1 MCFVDRFAFFIH
13 LIDVYVWESEHAAEY
28 SVFYSELSLQPKA
41 IGLICG
47 LFKKKVTFVAEM
59 S

>member
-1 MCFVDRFAFFIH
+1 MFMCGNPSMQLNI
-13 LIDVYVWESEHAAEY
+13 L
-28 SVFYSELSLQPKA
+28 FYSELSLQPKA

>member
-47 LFKKKVTFVAEM
+47 LFKKKVAEM